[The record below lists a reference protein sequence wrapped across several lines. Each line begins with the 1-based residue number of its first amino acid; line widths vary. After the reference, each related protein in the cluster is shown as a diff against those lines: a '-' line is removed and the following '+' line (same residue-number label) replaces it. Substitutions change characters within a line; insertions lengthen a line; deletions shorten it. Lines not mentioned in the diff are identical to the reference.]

1 VTDLATRPPI
11 PARVI
16 PVRRIDFDYPVED
29 LPRHFA
35 EGDLV
40 QSHFIACLSALFPE
54 GEDFFVRS
62 VRHYRDQVTD
72 PELKKQ
78 VAAFIG
84 QEAIHGREHR
94 EFNARLGALGY
105 PTVGIDRAVKRGL
118 AFLAKVAPPKR
129 QLAVTAALEHYTATM
144 AEVLLGDERAQNLTH
159 VPEAK
164 SIFLWHAIE
173 ESEHKS
179 VAFDV
184 FQAVGGSERLR
195 IWVMRSTTVI
205 FLGVMGINMTISL
218 AKDPAARDL
227 RRLGRSLWA
236 ARRSPFLTRQVR
248 RRIRDYNK
256 RGFHPDHHDAT
267 ELLERWREE
276 LFGEQGELTAMLKRS
291 SGQKPA

>member
-1 VTDLATRPPI
+1 VTDTAVDTPI
-11 PARVI
+11 PPRDI

-35 EGDLV
+35 SGDLV
-40 QSHFIACLSALFPE
+40 HSHFIACLSALFPE

-72 PELKKQ
+72 PQLKKQ

-94 EFNARLGALGY
+94 EFNERLGDLGY
-105 PTVGIDRAVKRGL
+105 PTRGIDRAVKRGL
-118 AFLAKVAPPKR
+118 AFLARVAPAKR

-144 AEVLLGDERAQNLTH
+144 AEVLLSDERAQNLTD
-159 VPEAK
+159 VPQAK
-164 SIFLWHAIE
+164 SIFLWHAVE

-184 FQAVGGSERLR
+184 FRAVGGSERLR

-205 FLGVMGINMTISL
+205 FLTVMGVSMTISL
-218 AKDPAARDL
+218 AKDPASRDL
-227 RRLGRSLWA
+227 RRLGRSLRA
-236 ARRSPFLTRQVR
+236 FRRTPFITKDVR
-248 RRIRDYNK
+248 RCIRDYNR
-256 RGFHPDHHDAT
+256 RGFHPDDHDSSA
-267 ELLERWREE
+267 LLERWREE
-276 LFGEQGELTAMLKRS
+276 LFGEDGELTEMLRRS
-291 SGQKPA
+291 QGRKAS